1 MVFSSLLFLYV
12 FFPLCLLAYFLV
24 PSIKGKNA
32 VLIAASLVFYAWGEP
47 LYVFLLVAVAAVNY
61 GFGRWMEYNREAKKT
76 LLIVA
81 VSLNIACLAVFKY
94 AGLFVQTVSDLFS
107 LGWSAPAIALP
118 IGISFYIFQSISY
131 LADVYRDDVPA
142 QKSFWRF
149 LLYISLFPQLI
160 AGPIVRYREIES
172 QLEKR
177 ELQPRRIFY
186 GALRFCIGLG
196 KKVLIANYAGK
207 VVAMLLTP
215 NATVTGAWFGM
226 VMFAFEIYFDFSG
239 YSDMA
244 IGMGH
249 IFGFQYAENFDLPY
263 TAGSITEFWRRWHI
277 SLGSFFRD
285 YVYIPMGG
293 NRRHQILNLLVV
305 WSLTGIWHGASW
317 NFLLWGLYF
326 FVLLVAEKK
335 LQKMLARIPKWL
347 CHIGTLFLLLIG
359 WTVFYYTD
367 FPQMLSAFKTMF
379 GGAAAYTQETGAVM
393 LNSLPLLL
401 VCILGSTRLPRMA
414 GLLLNG
420 VAAAEG
426 ASNVRWREV
435 VYAVSV
441 TVFDLAILALST
453 VSLVGSTYNPFLYFR
468 F

>member
-1 MVFSSLLFLYV
+1 M
-12 FFPLCLLAYFLV
+12 
-24 PSIKGKNA
+24 
-32 VLIAASLVFYAWGEP
+32 
-47 LYVFLLVAVAAVNY
+47 
-61 GFGRWMEYNREAKKT
+61 
-76 LLIVA
+76 
-81 VSLNIACLAVFKY
+81 
-94 AGLFVQTVSDLFS
+94 
-107 LGWSAPAIALP
+107 
-118 IGISFYIFQSISY
+118 
-131 LADVYRDDVPA
+131 
-142 QKSFWRF
+142 
-149 LLYISLFPQLI
+149 
-160 AGPIVRYREIES
+160 
-172 QLEKR
+172 
-177 ELQPRRIFY
+177 
-186 GALRFCIGLG
+186 
-196 KKVLIANYAGK
+196 
-207 VVAMLLTP
+207 
-215 NATVTGAWFGM
+215 
-226 VMFAFEIYFDFSG
+226 
-239 YSDMA
+239 
-244 IGMGH
+244 
-249 IFGFQYAENFDLPY
+249 
-263 TAGSITEFWRRWHI
+263 
-277 SLGSFFRD
+277 
-285 YVYIPMGG
+285 
-293 NRRHQILNLLVV
+293 
-305 WSLTGIWHGASW
+305 
-317 NFLLWGLYF
+317 
-326 FVLLVAEKK
+326 LLVAEKK